1 MKIIVDVHSAI
12 SDKLLWIPFSNLT
25 SADWLQLSSC
35 FSSKASRDW
44 IYRFISDPSP
54 FCIHT
59 RQLSRIIRE
68 SHTYDTNLPVSR
80 TGHHISRIK
89 SSLEFFCALV
99 WDLAHFSSKLEF
111 FLFLVRFLGH
121 FCTYLVTDKDYFWH
135 QRWSR
140 ILMVCTSRETSYNH
154 PWVSEWVGAVTCE
167 QALPFGRAK
176 RVSRLRANEWWS
188 REGPRTRFLGP
199 LLARFRETRFARLN
213 RRACSEAIG
222 AAAGWC
228 NNYILTTK
236 TERGSE
242 WRFGRE
248 EGGRFYPLLTY

>member
-12 SDKLLWIPFSNLT
+12 SDKLPWIPFSNLT
-25 SADWLQLSSC
+25 SAAWLQLSSC
-35 FSSKASRDW
+35 FSSKATRDW

-59 RQLSRIIRE
+59 CQLSRIIRE
-68 SHTYDTNLPVSR
+68 SPTYDTNLPVSR

-111 FLFLVRFLGH
+111 FLFVVRFLGH

-140 ILMVCTSRETSYNH
+140 ILMVCTSRETSHNH
-154 PWVSEWVGAVTCE
+154 PWVSEWV
-167 QALPFGRAK
+167 
-176 RVSRLRANEWWS
+176 SRGGNLRASSPIWASEAS
-188 REGPRTRFLGP
+188 LATTRERVVKPRGAEDSFPRP
-199 LLARFRETRFARLN
+199 LARAFSRDSLR
-213 RRACSEAIG
+213 SP
-222 AAAGWC
+222 
-228 NNYILTTK
+228 K
-236 TERGSE
+236 
-242 WRFGRE
+242 
-248 EGGRFYPLLTY
+248 